1 LRVLILSWRDPRN
14 PRAGGAELYT
24 HEVARRMVARGDT
37 IEWFVASFE
46 GAASEENLDG
56 VRIVRSGRQ
65 WSVHAQAYRQYHGAR
80 QMDFDA
86 VIDEVNTIP
95 FFTPLWAR
103 IPSLILIYQL
113 AREVWWR
120 ESAFPINAVGYAVEP
135 GYLRLYRK
143 TPALTISAST
153 ESDLRALGF
162 KAPITVLP
170 IGLEPLVAPA
180 VPKERLPT
188 FIYVGRM
195 APSKRVHD
203 IVEAFW
209 TFGHG
214 RLWLVGD
221 GDEGYLRVLRRRVS
235 SLGLDGSVE
244 FLGRLTTDEKHER
257 MARAHGLLM
266 ASVREGWGLSIAE
279 ANACGTPAIAY
290 DVPGLRDAVRSGETG
305 LVVAPTPNA
314 MAAAMT
320 QLTSQQELY
329 ERLAAA
335 GRAWS
340 ATFSFDRAT
349 DAMRAAIED
358 AIAARERQS
367 GTRAAASG
375 P

>member
-1 LRVLILSWRDPRN
+1 
-14 PRAGGAELYT
+14 
-24 HEVARRMVARGDT
+24 MVARGDT
-37 IEWFVASFE
+37 VEWFVASFE
-46 GAASEENLDG
+46 GAAAEENLDG

-65 WSVHAQAYRQYHGAR
+65 WSVHAHAYRRYHGVR

-135 GYLRLYRK
+135 SYLRLYRR
-143 TPALTISAST
+143 TPAVTISAST
-153 ESDLRALGF
+153 EADLRHLGF
-162 KAPITVLP
+162 SSPITVLP
-170 IGLEPLVAPA
+170 IGLEPMTVPNVVKEKVA
-180 VPKERLPT
+180 T
-188 FIYVGRM
+188 FLYVGRM

-203 IVEAFW
+203 IVEAFA
-209 TFGHG
+209 TYRHG
-214 RLWLVGD
+214 GKDGMLWLVGD
-221 GDEGYLRVLRRRVS
+221 GDNGYLQRLRNRVQALE
-235 SLGLDGSVE
+235 LDSSVE

-305 LVVAPTPNA
+305 LVVQPTPNA
-314 MAAAMT
+314 MASAMA
-320 QLTSQQELY
+320 QLTSEPETY
-329 ERLAAA
+329 AHLAAA

-358 AIAARERQS
+358 AVAASERRS
-367 GTRAAASG
+367 GTHAAASG